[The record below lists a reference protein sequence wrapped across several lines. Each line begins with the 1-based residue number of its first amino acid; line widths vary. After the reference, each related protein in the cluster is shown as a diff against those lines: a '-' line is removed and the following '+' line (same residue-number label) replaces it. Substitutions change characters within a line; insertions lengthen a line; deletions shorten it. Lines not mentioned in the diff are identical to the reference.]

1 MVLTYD
7 KGKPDFLLQI
17 TFLCIPLVVCPSEI
31 IASESSSSLI
41 QHGCIMFS
49 DDIYARYLVTINV
62 YWMSPRSTVVSTGFS
77 HSGLK
82 YTLQRVPA
90 SFFFFQANCSAK

>member
-1 MVLTYD
+1 
-7 KGKPDFLLQI
+7 
-17 TFLCIPLVVCPSEI
+17 
-31 IASESSSSLI
+31 
-41 QHGCIMFS
+41 MFS

-82 YTLQRVPA
+82 YMLQRVPA